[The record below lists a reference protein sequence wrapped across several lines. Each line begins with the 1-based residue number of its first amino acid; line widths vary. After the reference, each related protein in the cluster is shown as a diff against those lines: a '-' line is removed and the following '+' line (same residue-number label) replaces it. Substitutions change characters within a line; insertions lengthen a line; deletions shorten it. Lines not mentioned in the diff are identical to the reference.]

1 MKKRAEYTVLDF
13 LKDDSFLRS
22 VLLET
27 DEDVAFWEDY
37 ILENPEKEQDMEA
50 ARQLLLSMSFDKEV
64 YSEQE
69 KLELLDQINNEIKT
83 VRKRK
88 IYVGFG
94 KIFAAAC
101 VVALVSIG
109 IIIHFKPAASTTS
122 SDLVADEANSLALEK
137 ETRLVLAG
145 EKTIAIEEGGDIL
158 YENGEMT
165 ISSMSQQDKRYAVDT
180 ESEEVQYNELIVPK
194 GRRASHLILDDGSK
208 VWVNSGSKFRFPATF
223 AQDKREVYVE
233 GEIYIEVAKDP
244 KRPFFVKTSEMQV
257 RALGTR
263 FNVTAYRDDLSQ
275 MVVLVEGL
283 VEVQSNDETKKKI
296 LQPDHMLTLA
306 GNSMDIK
313 VANTYDFISWKD
325 GLLQFRSQ
333 PLSMILAKISRHYD
347 LYIDCEQDIKDLKC
361 SGKLVL
367 FDDPKDVLETIA
379 RTISLEKPDSKTVP
393 MAYEMNGNTILLK
406 KKS

>member
-50 ARQLLLSMSFDKEV
+50 ARQLLLSMSFDKEA

-69 KLELLDQINNEIKT
+69 KLELLDQINSEIKT

-223 AQDKREVYVE
+223 AQDKREVFVE

>member
-1 MKKRAEYTVLDF
+1 M
-13 LKDDSFLRS
+13 
-22 VLLET
+22 LET

-50 ARQLLLSMSFDKEV
+50 ARQLLLSMSFDKEA

-69 KLELLDQINNEIKT
+69 KLELLDQINSEIKT

-165 ISSMSQQDKRYAVDT
+165 ISSISQQDKRYAVDT

-194 GRRASHLILDDGSK
+194 GRRASHLILDDGSR

>member
-50 ARQLLLSMSFDKEV
+50 ARQLLLSMSFDKEA

-69 KLELLDQINNEIKT
+69 KLELLDQINSEIKT

>member
-37 ILENPEKEQDMEA
+37 ILENPEKGQDMET

-69 KLELLDQINNEIKT
+69 KLELLDQINNEIKA

-94 KIFAAAC
+94 KILAAAC

-109 IIIHFKPAASTTS
+109 IVIHFKPATPASS
-122 SDLVADEANSLALEK
+122 NLVADETSSLALEK

-165 ISSMSQQDKRYAVDT
+165 ISSMSQQD
-180 ESEEVQYNELIVPK
+180 
-194 GRRASHLILDDGSK
+194 
-208 VWVNSGSKFRFPATF
+208 
-223 AQDKREVYVE
+223 
-233 GEIYIEVAKDP
+233 
-244 KRPFFVKTSEMQV
+244 
-257 RALGTR
+257 
-263 FNVTAYRDDLSQ
+263 
-275 MVVLVEGL
+275 
-283 VEVQSNDETKKKI
+283 
-296 LQPDHMLTLA
+296 
-306 GNSMDIK
+306 
-313 VANTYDFISWKD
+313 
-325 GLLQFRSQ
+325 
-333 PLSMILAKISRHYD
+333 
-347 LYIDCEQDIKDLKC
+347 
-361 SGKLVL
+361 
-367 FDDPKDVLETIA
+367 
-379 RTISLEKPDSKTVP
+379 
-393 MAYEMNGNTILLK
+393 
-406 KKS
+406 

>member
-50 ARQLLLSMSFDKEV
+50 ARQLLLSMSFDKEA

-69 KLELLDQINNEIKT
+69 KLELLDQINSEIKT

-165 ISSMSQQDKRYAVDT
+165 ISSISQQDKRYAVDT

>member
-50 ARQLLLSMSFDKEV
+50 ARQLLLSMSFDKEA

-69 KLELLDQINNEIKT
+69 KLELLDQINSEIKT

-165 ISSMSQQDKRYAVDT
+165 ISSISQQDKRYAVDT

-194 GRRASHLILDDGSK
+194 GRRASHLILDDGSR

>member
-1 MKKRAEYTVLDF
+1 MDKLKVVLDWF
-13 LKDDSFLRS
+13 PNTNHTGYLLAQKRGWFREAGLDVEISGDIHGAMHLGDADFVCGPEISMLDCMERGEEMTCVAVMTQKCDSGIVSLKEAGITRPRELEGKRLTHWSPEWFHKAIGRVVAEDGGDYSKVKLLNMDVGDIVATLGTVADATWVYENWENQ
-22 VLLET
+22 VLLEAGR
-27 DEDVAFWEDY
+27 EINYFNLGDVDPIFDFCAPAIGATRQVVTQRPQAVRAF
-37 ILENPEKEQDMEA
+37 L
-50 ARQLLLSMSFDKEV
+50 
-64 YSEQE
+64 
-69 KLELLDQINNEIKT
+69 
-83 VRKRK
+83 
-88 IYVGFG
+88 
-94 KIFAAAC
+94 AAA
-101 VVALVSIG
+101 
-109 IIIHFKPAASTTS
+109 
-122 SDLVADEANSLALEK
+122 D
-137 ETRLVLAG
+137 
-145 EKTIAIEEGGDIL
+145 
-158 YENGEMT
+158 
-165 ISSMSQQDKRYAVDT
+165 
-180 ESEEVQYNELIVPK
+180 
-194 GRRASHLILDDGSK
+194 RA
-208 VWVNSGSKFRFPATF
+208 
-223 AQDKREVYVE
+223 
-233 GEIYIEVAKDP
+233 YIEVAKDP

>member
-1 MKKRAEYTVLDF
+1 M
-13 LKDDSFLRS
+13 
-22 VLLET
+22 LET

-50 ARQLLLSMSFDKEV
+50 ARQLLLSMSFDKEA

-69 KLELLDQINNEIKT
+69 KLELLDQINSEIKT

-165 ISSMSQQDKRYAVDT
+165 ISSISQQDKRYAVDT

>member
-1 MKKRAEYTVLDF
+1 M
-13 LKDDSFLRS
+13 
-22 VLLET
+22 LET

-37 ILENPEKEQDMEA
+37 ILENPEKGQDMEA

-406 KKS
+406 KRS